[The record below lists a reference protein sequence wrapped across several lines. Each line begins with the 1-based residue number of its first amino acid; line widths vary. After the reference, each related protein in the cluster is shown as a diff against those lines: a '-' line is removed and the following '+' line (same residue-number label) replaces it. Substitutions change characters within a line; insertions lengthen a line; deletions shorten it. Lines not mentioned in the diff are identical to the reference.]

1 MIRDLLRRSEAA
13 AEMEV
18 EVGVSDDV
26 PAGSDLDQPALGAYC
41 IPTPDS
47 TCWPSKDAWKDE
59 LIDMLSVNATT
70 VLPYHVGYS
79 QSNVMR
85 NAQMASYP
93 ATIVNVMTAED
104 VQVRNK
110 TWCSVGTFLDF
121 HERSPHHLRSCIIT
135 ASARTRSRPINQF
148 QRP

>member
-13 AEMEV
+13 ADMEV

-59 LIDMLSVNATT
+59 LIEMLSVNATT

-104 VQVRNK
+104 VQVRNT
-110 TWCSVGTFLDF
+110 TWCSVGTFPR
-121 HERSPHHLRSCIIT
+121 EISSSPPIMYHHRLCAHSF
-135 ASARTRSRPINQF
+135 SSNQPI
-148 QRP
+148 PTPLT